1 MLHGNTRIQIAKNET
16 LEDRLKERTLELE
29 QSNHLLKEKTNTLDD
44 YEY

>member
-29 QSNHLLKEKTNTLDD
+29 QSNHPLKEKPNTLDD